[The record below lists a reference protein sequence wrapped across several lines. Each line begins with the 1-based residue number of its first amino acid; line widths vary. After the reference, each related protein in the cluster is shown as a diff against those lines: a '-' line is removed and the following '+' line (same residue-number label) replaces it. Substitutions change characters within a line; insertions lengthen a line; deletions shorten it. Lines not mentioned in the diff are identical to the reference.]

1 MFLLKKLLDLG
12 FWIAKVKIE
21 QVVLHWIVF
30 KLTYKIPIFRFIE
43 NGQKINFY
51 LQKYILD

>member
-1 MFLLKKLLDLG
+1 MFILKRLFDFA

-30 KLTYKIPIFRFIE
+30 KLTYKI
-43 NGQKINFY
+43 
-51 LQKYILD
+51 QKYILD